1 MGVLPRAHSAVAVR
15 CQQKGEKGSAIRVHP
30 VLSVVK
36 TPFPQFPPVKLP
48 PRVQRLPRLS
58 IPFCGAFPNQC
69 CLILVR
75 PPIRQYLPPPEQL
88 KHRVLADRRRL
99 PRRHHR
105 PQILARHPCKLKSVF
120 NCTSAWL
127 SVTSSGSASVE
138 FHQLRTLR
146 SGSAPPRSRATG
158 VGERSDRH
166 AHPPSAPFH

>member
-75 PPIRQYLPPPEQL
+75 PPIRQISPFLNNSNIVSWLNASLQFLSLETVDGFSDFQTVALTP
-88 KHRVLADRRRL
+88 L
-99 PRRHHR
+99 PRQYQTEFLHKALWTNGLRR
-105 PQILARHPCKLKSVF
+105 FILSSDANIASNMTSITCSARALKS
-120 NCTSAWL
+120 
-127 SVTSSGSASVE
+127 
-138 FHQLRTLR
+138 
-146 SGSAPPRSRATG
+146 
-158 VGERSDRH
+158 
-166 AHPPSAPFH
+166 